1 MSTKTNTKEEVRE
14 KRQQKREDARIESQR
29 RRSNHDALMI
39 EFQPDAVEIER
50 RSVPGGARWTLYTVV
65 ALISSTVAWACW
77 AQVDQVVIAQG
88 KLITTESPV
97 IIQTASTAPV
107 REMLVNFGDRVKAGD
122 VLATLD
128 PTFSEADVKQLESRN
143 TSLSAKVARLKA
155 ERKSIDFEL
164 SQYAD
169 DPDWLLQKQVFLERK
184 NEYSA
189 KQHEFDAERNKLLVQ
204 QENNEREI
212 EQSIKNY
219 SDYRE
224 YEAKIKALAARGS
237 KSDSDLLS
245 RRLQTGDAR
254 MKVVSNKS
262 RKLELVRELESL
274 KTRREAYVA
283 SWRAQTASELVAATD
298 ELTTT
303 EQELNKATR
312 ARELVQLTVPE
323 NLDYKDFVVFEVA
336 DRSVGSVLRPGEP
349 LFKLVPIDVP
359 MELEVEVAGKDIAK
373 VQSVAL
379 VPTEGQKLPRGSEV
393 RIKLASFP
401 YQKHGTLQG
410 VVRAISEGS
419 FEKQAAGPGGA
430 ISTGETTYK
439 ARVRLLDPIEL
450 DQTPANFRLMPGMA
464 ATAEIKVGRRRVIQY
479 FVYPLIRYLDS
490 SIREP

>member
-1 MSTKTNTKEEVRE
+1 
-14 KRQQKREDARIESQR
+14 
-29 RRSNHDALMI
+29 
-39 EFQPDAVEIER
+39 
-50 RSVPGGARWTLYTVV
+50 VV
-65 ALISSTVAWACW
+65 ALISSAVAWACW
-77 AQVDQVVIAQG
+77 AQVDQVVIAPG

-97 IIQTASTAPV
+97 IIQTASTAPI

-128 PTFSEADVKQLESRN
+128 PTFSEADVKQLEAKN
-143 TSLSAKVARLKA
+143 TSLSARVARLKA
-155 ERKSIDFEL
+155 ERASGEFDIADHR
-164 SQYAD
+164 D

-184 NEYSA
+184 NEYLA
-189 KQHEFDAERNKLLVQ
+189 KQQEFDAERNKLIVQ

-219 SDYRE
+219 SDYRA

-237 KSDSDLLS
+237 KSDSDVLS
-245 RRLQTGDAR
+245 RRLQTGDAK

-274 KTRREAYVA
+274 STRREAYNA
-283 SWRAQTASELVAATD
+283 SWRAKTASELVAATD

-303 EQELNKATR
+303 EQELNKANR

-323 NLDYKDFVVFEVA
+323 NLEYKDFVVFEVA

-373 VQSVAL
+373 VQSVASI
-379 VPTEGQKLPRGSEV
+379 PAADQKLPSGSEV

-401 YQKHGTLQG
+401 YQKHGTLDG
-410 VVRAISEGS
+410 VVRTISEGS
-419 FEKQAAGPGGA
+419 FEKQAAGPGGNA

-439 ARVRLLDPIEL
+439 ARVRLLEPIQL
-450 DQTPANFRLMPGMA
+450 DQTPDNFRLMPGMA

>member
-1 MSTKTNTKEEVRE
+1 MPAQTNVKE
-14 KRQQKREDARIESQR
+14 KRQQKRHDARLESQR
-29 RRSNHDALMI
+29 RRSNHDALMN

-50 RSVPGGARWTLYTVV
+50 QSVPGGARWTLYTVV
-65 ALISSTVAWACW
+65 ALISSAVAWACW

-128 PTFSEADVKQLESRN
+128 PTFSEADVKQLEARK

-155 ERKSIDFEL
+155 ERTGIDFDL
-164 SQYAD
+164 SEYAD

-184 NEYSA
+184 NEYQA
-189 KQHEFDAERNKLLVQ
+189 KQQEFDAERNKLLVQ
-204 QENNEREI
+204 QQNNDREI

-219 SDYRE
+219 GDYRQ
-224 YEAKIKALAARGS
+224 YEAKIKALAERGS

-274 KTRREAYVA
+274 STRREAYVA
-283 SWRAQTASELVAATD
+283 SWRATTVSELVAATD

-303 EQELNKATR
+303 QQELNKATR

-373 VQSVAL
+373 VQSVAS
-379 VPTEGQKLPRGSEV
+379 VPTEGQKLPNGSEV

-401 YQKHGTLQG
+401 YQKHGTLEG
-410 VVRAISEGS
+410 VVRTISEGS
-419 FEKQAAGPGGA
+419 FEKQATGPGGGA

-450 DQTPANFRLMPGMA
+450 DDAPANFRLMPGMA